1 MTGFAGPP
9 GIHQSHVLDMGL
21 LREGQSIRGTYE
33 VERLVGEG
41 AFAEVYRV
49 RHRFLGRQ
57 AMKVF
62 KTVGMTVDEI
72 EDMLGEAILLSR
84 IGHPNLIRVFD
95 ANTTETSRGIC
106 GFFTTEYIAGGS
118 LEQFWR
124 SHGTNLVP
132 VETAVEVTR
141 QVCRGLAVAHGED
154 PPIIHRDIKPQNI
167 LIGYEGDGLRARVC
181 DFGLAKRVNPL
192 TMLASARGTRSFK
205 SPEAFLDPQ
214 RDSCAGDVWAV
225 GSTLY
230 LLLTDRLPLAEG
242 GELDVM
248 DPSRFDRPVIP
259 PSRLNLKVD
268 ALLDQIVLRSLAFR
282 PEDRY
287 PKAQQMLTDLDAW
300 RPPSAGARA
309 AGKQTVA
316 SETSKVA
323 LGTHTPPDED
333 EARKLVGRAL
343 AMAANPGQLGEAA
356 DLMEE
361 AINRW
366 PEIRAEHE
374 YRLKLWRRGLVM

>member
-1 MTGFAGPP
+1 
-9 GIHQSHVLDMGL
+9 MGL

-62 KTVGMTVDEI
+62 KTVGMTVAEI

-132 VETAVEVTR
+132 VETAVEITR
-141 QVCRGLAVAHGED
+141 QVCRGLAVAHRED

-248 DPSRFDRPVIP
+248 DPTRFDRPVIP

-268 ALLDQIVLRSLAFR
+268 PLLDQIALRALAFR

-287 PKAQQMLTDLDAW
+287 PNAQQMLMDLDAW
-300 RPPSAGARA
+300 RPAPPAA
-309 AGKQTVA
+309 AGGGKRTIA

-323 LGTHTPPDED
+323 LGAHTPPDEE
-333 EARKLVGRAL
+333 EARKLVRRAL